1 MLHQLIATICGI
13 TLHTQVNACR
23 ITLQQATIDYN
34 NQLNVKAEKLKQ
46 HIEPHVRNE
55 YTDKIFLIGKIAYDK
70 QISVTK
76 GSTSLLL
83 KQDRVLC
90 TIRWTF

>member
-23 ITLQQATIDYN
+23 ITLQQATVDYN
-34 NQLNVKAEKLKQ
+34 NQLNAKAEKLKRR
-46 HIEPHVRNE
+46 IEPHVRNK
-55 YTDKIFLIGKIAYDK
+55 YTDKAFVLGKIAYDRE
-70 QISVTK
+70 INLTK
-76 GSTSLLL
+76 GNLNLLL
-83 KQDRVLC
+83 RQDRISC